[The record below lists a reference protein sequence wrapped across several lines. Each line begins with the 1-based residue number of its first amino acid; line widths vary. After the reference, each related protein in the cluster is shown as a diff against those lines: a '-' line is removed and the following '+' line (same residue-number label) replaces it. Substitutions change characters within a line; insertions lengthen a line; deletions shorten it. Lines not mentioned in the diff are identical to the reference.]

1 MRATQELA
9 GCGSRRLKNAVEQN
23 YISPPI
29 ELVLD
34 SSTMTAKP
42 DVFVVHDPLAVQHD
56 MHVSRRGN
64 GKSGLVPSC
73 PSPLDTGITDTIF
86 FDIVQRSAAM
96 KKVCSLIADL
106 AATDSTVLIQGET
119 GTGKEMIARAIHHS
133 SRRKDR
139 PMIGFNC
146 AALSTSLIESELF
159 GHERGAF
166 TGALRTRA
174 GRFEQADGGT
184 LFLDEIG
191 DMPPELQVKLL
202 RVLQEKEFERVG
214 GNEAMAVDVRIITA
228 TNKDLR
234 RAVRDGQF
242 REDLFYR
249 LNVVLI
255 QAPPLRERLE
265 DVPPLTLHFLHEH
278 AQRCHR
284 DIQGIE
290 NDAMQLLLAQ
300 PWPGNIRE
308 LQNVIERSMVLEKS
322 RVLTRSTIA
331 SCLHA
336 DTQPNEAVEF
346 FREGMPYHQA
356 KGELLDRFE
365 RDYITCMLKKHDGNI
380 TKAAGAARLGYR
392 NFYEKMKR
400 LGICKWG
407 FTKN

>member
-1 MRATQELA
+1 
-9 GCGSRRLKNAVEQN
+9 
-23 YISPPI
+23 
-29 ELVLD
+29 
-34 SSTMTAKP
+34 MTAKP

-64 GKSGLVPSC
+64 GKSGLAPSC
-73 PSPLDTGITDTIF
+73 PSPLDAGITDTIF
-86 FDIVQRSAAM
+86 FDIVQKSAAM

-146 AALSTSLIESELF
+146 AALSASLIESELF

-278 AQRCHR
+278 AQRCHW

-400 LGICKWG
+400 LGICKWE

>member
-1 MRATQELA
+1 
-9 GCGSRRLKNAVEQN
+9 
-23 YISPPI
+23 
-29 ELVLD
+29 
-34 SSTMTAKP
+34 MTAKP
-42 DVFVVHDPLAVQHD
+42 DVFVVPDSLAVQHD
-56 MHVSRRGN
+56 MQVYRRGN
-64 GKSGLVPSC
+64 GKTGLAPSYFQ
-73 PSPLDTGITDTIF
+73 PFDAGIRDTIF
-86 FDIVQRSAAM
+86 FNIVQKSAAM

-119 GTGKEMIARAIHHS
+119 GTGKEMIAKAIHLS
-133 SRRKDR
+133 SNRKNR

-146 AALSTSLIESELF
+146 AALSATLIESELF
-159 GHERGAF
+159 GHEKGAF

-214 GNEAMAVDVRIITA
+214 GNEAMTVDVRIITA

-234 RAVRDGQF
+234 RAVRDGHF

-255 QAPPLRERLE
+255 QTPPLRERLD
-265 DVPPLTLHFLHEH
+265 DVPPLALHFLQEQ
-278 AQRCHR
+278 AQRSHR
-284 DIQGIE
+284 EIEGIE
-290 NDAMQLLLAQ
+290 NEAMQLLLAQ

-308 LQNVIERSMVLEKS
+308 LQNVIERAVVLEKN

-356 KGELLDRFE
+356 KSELLDRFE

-400 LGICKWG
+400 LGICKWE

>member
-1 MRATQELA
+1 MTVKAAPPTEKCCRAELY
-9 GCGSRRLKNAVEQN
+9 L
-23 YISPPI
+23 SPPI

-64 GKSGLVPSC
+64 GKSGLAPSC
-73 PSPLDTGITDTIF
+73 PSPLDAGITDTIF
-86 FDIVQRSAAM
+86 FDIVQKSAAM

-146 AALSTSLIESELF
+146 AALSASLIESELF

-214 GNEAMAVDVRIITA
+214 GNEAVTVDVRIITA

-234 RAVRDGQF
+234 CAIRDGRF

-255 QAPPLRERLE
+255 QVPPLRERLE
-265 DVPPLTLHFLHEH
+265 DIPPLTLHFLHEH
-278 AQRCHR
+278 AQRCRR

-290 NDAMQLLLAQ
+290 SEAMQLLLAQ
-300 PWPGNIRE
+300 AWPGNIRE
-308 LQNVIERSMVLEKS
+308 LQNVIERSVVSEKS
-322 RVLTRSTIA
+322 RALTRNTIA
-331 SCLHA
+331 NCLNASARSH
-336 DTQPNEAVEF
+336 DTVALFDED
-346 FREGMPYHQA
+346 MPYHRA
-356 KGELLDRFE
+356 KDELLNRFE
-365 RDYITCMLKKHDGNI
+365 RDYITNMLKKYNGNI
-380 TKAAGAARLGYR
+380 SKAARAAQLGYR

-400 LGICKWG
+400 LQLSKWE
-407 FTKN
+407 FKKN

>member
-1 MRATQELA
+1 M
-9 GCGSRRLKNAVEQN
+9 N
-23 YISPPI
+23 
-29 ELVLD
+29 
-34 SSTMTAKP
+34 AKP
-42 DVFVVHDPLAVQHD
+42 DFFAVDDQVASLQAISHCLEQEGLP
-56 MHVSRRGN
+56 VRLPGN
-64 GKSGLVPSC
+64 GKSKLTSLSRDVHD
-73 PSPLDTGITDTIF
+73 LAVDEENF
-86 FDIVQRSAAM
+86 FNIVQKSRVM
-96 KKVCSLIADL
+96 KEVCSLIADL

-119 GTGKEMIARAIHHS
+119 GTGKEMIARAIHQS
-133 SRRKDR
+133 SGRKIR

-146 AALSTSLIESELF
+146 AALSATLIESELF
-159 GHERGAF
+159 GHEKGAF

-214 GNEAMAVDVRIITA
+214 GNEAITIDVRIITA

-234 RAVRDGQF
+234 RAVRDGHF

-255 QAPPLRERLE
+255 QAPPLRERWE
-265 DVPPLTLHFLHEH
+265 DVPPLALHFLQEQ
-278 AQRCHR
+278 AQRSHR
-284 DIQGIE
+284 EIEGIE

-308 LQNVIERSMVLEKS
+308 LQNVIERCVVLEKS
-322 RVLTRSTIA
+322 RVLTRNTIA

-336 DTQPNEAVEF
+336 DTQPNGAVEF

-356 KGELLDRFE
+356 KGELLHRFE

-400 LGICKWG
+400 LGICKWE

>member
-73 PSPLDTGITDTIF
+73 PSPLDAGITDTIF